1 MAESEE
7 IGPEVPNKLTRL
19 LQRLV
24 ALPKETPWVEFKH
37 NDAEPNVVGEYLS
50 ALSNAA
56 ALDLKS
62 HGYVVWG
69 VEDGTHRVIGT
80 TFRPTRS
87 KRGGED
93 LIPWLTRGL
102 SPKIHFSFDEL
113 DVDGCRVVI
122 LQVEAARTR
131 PTQFDGQAWIRIESY
146 KKKLKDYHDH
156 ERRLWRTFDSLAF
169 ESLPALSHLSE
180 DDVLELLDY
189 ESYFRLIEH
198 RQPADR
204 SEILAQLK
212 GAELVGWDIA
222 DEWSVT
228 NLGALLIA
236 RDLSRLPTLSR
247 KAPRVVRYEGRLR
260 LQALNEQVGQRGYA
274 NGFEGLYEYVMGL
287 VPKTETYETG
297 LRESRPKY
305 PGLAVRELLANM
317 LVHQDFSLP
326 GSGPMVELFENRLEI
341 ANPGLP
347 LIDKARFIDSPP
359 LSRNEKLA
367 RALRQMGICEERG
380 SGWDKIAFEVEVNQL
395 PAPMVETTDTHTRV
409 TVYGHKA
416 FQSLTRDE
424 KIRAVYLHATL
435 RYLAGEQTTNTSVRE
450 RFGLGVKQTSA
461 ASRLLAEAV
470 DQGWLAPH
478 DRDAG
483 KRAMAYVPFWAGQS
497 AGEADGGPA

>member
-1 MAESEE
+1 MPDDNAIAISSGREP
-7 IGPEVPNKLTRL
+7 IGLFS
-19 LQRLV
+19 RLV
-24 ALPKETPWVEFKH
+24 ALPKETPWVEFKR
-37 NDAEPNVVGEYLS
+37 NQAEPNVIGEYLS
-50 ALSNAA
+50 ALSNSA
-56 ALDLKS
+56 ALDMKS
-62 HGYVVWG
+62 HGYLVWG

-80 TFRPTRS
+80 TFRPTKE

-102 SPKIHFSFDEL
+102 SPKIDFAFDEFQ
-113 DVDGCRVVI
+113 VDGCHIVLLRI
-122 LQVEAARTR
+122 EAARMR
-131 PTQFDGQAWIRIESY
+131 PTQFDGDEWIRIESY
-146 KKKLKDYHDH
+146 NKRLKDFHDH

-169 ESLPALSHLSE
+169 ESLAALSHLS
-180 DDVLELLDY
+180 DSDVLDLLDY

-198 RQPADR
+198 RQPED
-204 SEILAQLK
+204 SGGILTQLR
-212 GAELVGWDIA
+212 GAELVRWDIA

-236 RDLSRLPTLSR
+236 RDLAQFPTLSR
-247 KAPRVVRYEGRLR
+247 KAARVVQYRDQLR
-260 LQALNEQVGQRGYA
+260 LQALNEQVGRRGYA

-287 VPKTETYETG
+287 VPKTETYDTG

-317 LVHQDFSLP
+317 LVHQDFSVP

-341 ANPGLP
+341 TNPGIP
-347 LIDKARFIDSPP
+347 LIDKTRFVDSPP

-380 SGWDKIAFEVEVNQL
+380 SGWDKIAVEVEVNQL
-395 PAPMVETTDTHTRV
+395 PAPTIETTDAHTRV
-409 TVYGHKA
+409 AVYGYKA

-424 KIRAVYLHATL
+424 KVRAVYLHATL
-435 RYLAGEQTTNTSVRE
+435 RYLRGEQTTNTSVRE
-450 RFGLGVKQTSA
+450 RFGLEAKQASA

-470 DQGWLAPH
+470 EQGWLAPH

-483 KRAMAYVPFWAGQS
+483 KRAMAYVPFWAGLS
-497 AGEADGGPA
+497 DGPSGWGPE